1 VQFLSV
7 NNLKIQTDMF
17 IKRYLH
23 DIHIA
28 VEAIFA
34 NRVKSILTALGI
46 IFGVAAVI
54 SMLAIGNGAEQE
66 ILEQIKLVGVNNI
79 VITPSSFSLNEAST
93 ADNGNTDNSKPGGK
107 KFSKGLTLLDV
118 EAIKQVVPTIE
129 KITPVISFNY
139 SALLDGISKPVV
151 LEGIENSYFDLFNMQ
166 LDAGNRFNQLQ
177 TEKGLPVCII
187 GSNIKTQF
195 FRQENP
201 IDKYIKCGQI
211 WLKIVGVVEQRDFTA
226 SASDELGIS
235 SSDNKIFIPVQTML
249 LRFKNRALLRADE
262 IAKANQRSGGGGM
275 VVIFGGSEQTE
286 DKGDTDPN
294 LNQLDKIIVQVK
306 ETEMLGQSANLIK
319 RMLLRRHSGLYD
331 FEVTIPELLLKQ
343 QQKTKNIFN
352 VVLGAIAGISLI
364 VGGIGIMNIMLA
376 SVMERIR
383 EIGVRQAVGAKQKD
397 IIAQFLAESTL
408 ISLTGGIIG
417 IILGIVL
424 SKVITAVFDIKTI
437 VSFFSI
443 FIAFGVSV
451 VVGITFGYLP
461 AKKASENDPVVS
473 LRS

>member
-1 VQFLSV
+1 
-7 NNLKIQTDMF
+7 MF
-17 IKRYLH
+17 IKTYLH
-23 DIHIA
+23 DIGIA

-34 NRVKSILTALGI
+34 NRLKSVLTALGI

-79 VITPSSFSLNEAST
+79 VITPSTFAVNEGSSGS
-93 ADNGNTDNSKPGGK
+93 NGDSGNDKPSGK

-118 EAIKQVVPTIE
+118 NAIKQVLPTIE
-129 KITPVISFNY
+129 RISPVISFNY
-139 SALLDGISKPVV
+139 SALLDGISKPIV
-151 LEGIENSYFDLFNMQ
+151 LEGIDNHYFDLFNMG
-166 LDAGNRFNQLQ
+166 LADGSRFNDLQ

-187 GSNIKTQF
+187 GDNIKNVF
-195 FRQENP
+195 FRQEDP
-201 IDKYIKCGQI
+201 LGKYIKCGQI
-211 WLKIVGVVEQRDFTA
+211 WLKIIGVIERRDFTA

-249 LRFKNRALLRADE
+249 LRFKNRSLLRGDE
-262 IAKANQRSGGGGM
+262 IAEANKGGENGM
-275 VVIFGGSEQTE
+275 VIIIGGSAEE
-286 DKGDTDPN
+286 FGDAAVDNDKN

-306 ETEMLGQSANLIK
+306 ETEELNESANLIK
-319 RMLLRRHSGLYD
+319 RMLLRRHSDLYD

-383 EIGVRQAVGAKQKD
+383 EIGVRQAIGAKQKD

-408 ISLTGGIIG
+408 ISVTGGIIG
-417 IILGIVL
+417 IILGVVL

-437 VSFFSI
+437 VSVFSI
-443 FIAFGVSV
+443 FIAFGVSAL
-451 VVGITFGYLP
+451 VGISFGYLP
-461 AKKASENDPVVS
+461 AKKAAENDPVVS